1 MERITSIIRNV
12 LTLAGAFLLG
22 RNLFGLEVNEVLW
35 QEITGAIMVLVGIIM
50 SIMDKTVTIEKAQG
64 ALRHI
69 ILAVGG
75 LLVAKGS
82 IKPEQLELYLGAAAA
97 LVPLIYGFLSTKKSQ
112 AIASGDITV
121 NQLKQ

>member
-1 MERITSIIRNV
+1 MNIISIIRNV

-35 QEITGAIMVLVGIIM
+35 QEITGVIMIIAGIVMSVLEK
-50 SIMDKTVTIEKAQG
+50 SLTIEKLQG

-75 LLVAKGS
+75 ILVAKGT
-82 IKPEQLELYLGAAAA
+82 IKPEQIEIYLGIAAA
-97 LVPLIYGFLSTKKSQ
+97 LAPIIYGYLSRKKSQ
-112 AIASGDITV
+112 QVVAGEIPTTQL
-121 NQLKQ
+121 NQ